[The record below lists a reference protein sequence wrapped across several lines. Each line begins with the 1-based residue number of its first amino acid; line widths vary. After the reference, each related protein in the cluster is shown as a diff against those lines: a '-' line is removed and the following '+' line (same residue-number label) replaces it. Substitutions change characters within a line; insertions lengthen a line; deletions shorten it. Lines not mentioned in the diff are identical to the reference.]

1 MTHFSWLDYTIFI
14 AYLTGLVSVGV
25 FFVKEQRN
33 VKDYFLAGRSMGYI
47 MIAISVLAALFS
59 GISYLGAPG
68 EVYRYGLWFMLFFLS
83 FFIATPVTNILFM
96 PYFYHSRFYTAYQ
109 FLEERFSMQVRL
121 ICSALFIIRVLLWL
135 GLVNYA
141 PALALN
147 QVTGMPLWFTIL
159 CTGVLTT
166 IYTTLGGM
174 KAVIWTDFI
183 QFFVLLGGQFII
195 LIVAITH
202 MPGGL
207 LGAIEIGREYGKF
220 ELSLSPDLQTR
231 ITLWGLLFGGAVIN
245 LVQMA
250 TDQVSVQRYMTAT
263 SIKEARRS
271 LWFKLGMLAPVFL
284 VFYGT
289 GLVIFAFYHTPGAV
303 DPLANGLISKPD
315 QILPF
320 FVVNELKWG
329 LPGLL
334 IAAIFGATMS
344 ATSSGINA
352 LTTATLVDFHQR
364 FWHKSSDAEGVKLGL
379 ARALTFGYG
388 TLVIILAFVVGKL
401 GSLLEVSNTFIGMV
415 GGPLLGIFFLGILVK
430 RANTP
435 GTVIGWLAGVLA
447 LIPIC
452 FFNSSF
458 QVPFDWAST
467 PSTGW
472 QDRSLNVPAAC
483 SAVRLKVQPPSGG
496 VASQVAEWQL
506 YVLDPQPVLLDV
518 ASALADGQVTV
529 TNTAVDVMTI
539 GKLFDGDT
547 NTAASLQSTEPM
559 VVTLTF
565 RESKRLVRS
574 QAYLRADSQW
584 RIETAN
590 TVAELDAMTD
600 APFQWAKT
608 SFMWYGVVGCVVTML
623 VGWLASLLFVSRPA
637 VPADQMSAS
646 GRRTPPSG

>member
-1 MTHFSWLDYTIFI
+1 MTTHFSWLDYTIFI
-14 AYLTGLVSVGV
+14 AYLAGLVSVGV
-25 FFVKEQRN
+25 FFVKEQKN

-83 FFIATPVTNILFM
+83 FFIATPVTNLLFM
-96 PYFYHSRFYTAYQ
+96 PYFYNSRFYTAYQ
-109 FLEERFSMQVRL
+109 FLEERFSMPVRL
-121 ICSALFIIRVLLWL
+121 LCSALFIIRVLLWL
-135 GLVNYA
+135 ALVTYA

-202 MPGGL
+202 TPGGL
-207 LGAIEIGREYGKF
+207 PGAIEIGRAYGKF
-220 ELSLSPDLQTR
+220 ELSLSPDLKTR
-231 ITLWGLLFGGAVIN
+231 VTLWGLLFGGAVIN

-315 QILPF
+315 QILPY

-364 FWHKSSDAEGVKLGL
+364 FWHKSSDAEGVKLSL
-379 ARALTFGYG
+379 ARALTLVYG
-388 TLVIILAFVVGKL
+388 ALVIILAFVVGKL

-435 GTVIGWLAGVLA
+435 GAVIGWLAGVLA
-447 LIPIC
+447 LVPIC
-452 FFNSSF
+452 FFNTTY
-458 QVPFDWAST
+458 QVPFEGASAAT
-467 PSTGW
+467 PAW
-472 QDRSLNVPAAC
+472 QDRSVNIPVAC
-483 SAVRLKVQPPSGG
+483 SAVRLHVQPAGG
-496 VASQVAEWQL
+496 NAPQAAEWQL
-506 YVLDPQPVLLDV
+506 YVLNPRPAPLDV
-518 ASALADGQVTV
+518 AAALAAKEAAVAGATV
-529 TNTAVDVMTI
+529 DPAALAQ
-539 GKLFDGDT
+539 LFDGDT
-547 NTAASLQSTEPM
+547 NTTVSAQQADPL
-559 VVTLTF
+559 VITLTF
-565 RESKRLVRS
+565 AEPKRLVRS
-574 QAYLRADSQW
+574 RLYTGNDARW
-584 RIETAN
+584 RVETAN
-590 TVAELDAMTD
+590 TLAELDAGTNV
-600 APFQWAKT
+600 PFQWAKT
-608 SFMWYGVVGCVVTML
+608 SFLWYGVVGCAVTVF
-623 VGWLASLLFVSRPA
+623 VGFFASLLFPPRRPGSVA
-637 VPADQMSAS
+637 ENVV
-646 GRRTPPSG
+646 

>member
-1 MTHFSWLDYTIFI
+1 MKTHFSWLDYTIFI
-14 AYLTGLVSVGV
+14 GYLAALVGVGV
-25 FFVKEQRN
+25 FFVKEQKN

-68 EVYRYGLWFMLFFLS
+68 EVYRYGMWFMLFFLS
-83 FFIATPVTNILFM
+83 FFIATPMTNLLFM
-96 PYFYHSRFYTAYQ
+96 PYFYNTRFYTAYQ

-121 ICSALFIIRVLLWL
+121 LCSALFIVRVLLWL
-135 GLVNYA
+135 ALVTYA

-159 CTGVLTT
+159 CTGILTT

-183 QFFVLLGGQFII
+183 QFFVLLGGQLII

-202 MPGGL
+202 TPGGL
-207 LGAIEIGREYGKF
+207 SGAIEIGREHGKF
-220 ELSLSPDLQTR
+220 DLNVSPDLRTR
-231 ITLWGLLFGGAVIN
+231 ITLWGLIFGGAVIN

-271 LWFKLGMLAPVFL
+271 LWFKLAMLAPVFL

-289 GLVIFAFYHTPGAV
+289 GLVIFAFYHSPGAV

-364 FWHKSSDAEGVKLGL
+364 FWHKSSDPEGVKLGM
-379 ARALTFGYG
+379 ARWL
-388 TLVIILAFVVGKL
+388 TLVYGALVIVLAFVVGKL

-415 GGPLLGIFFLGILVK
+415 GGPLLGIFFLGILFK

-435 GTVIGWLAGVLA
+435 GTVIGWLAGVVA

-452 FFNSSF
+452 FFNSTY
-458 QVPFDWAST
+458 QVPLQGASSAT
-467 PSTGW
+467 VGW
-472 QDRSLNVPAAC
+472 HERSISVPLAC
-483 SAVRLKVQPPSGG
+483 RAIRLKVQPNA
-496 VASQVAEWQL
+496 ASPIDLGKWQI
-506 YVLDPQPVLLDV
+506 YVLNPQPVLLDV
-518 ASALADGQVTV
+518 AAAVVAKKVVVNATIDQAALGR
-529 TNTAVDVMTI
+529 
-539 GKLFDGDT
+539 LLDGDT
-547 NTAASLQSTEPM
+547 NTLASVQSAKPES
-559 VVTLTF
+559 VTLNF
-565 RESKRLVRS
+565 AEPQKLVRS
-574 QAYLRADSQW
+574 KVYLSGDGQW
-584 RIETAN
+584 QVETAN
-590 TVAELDAMTD
+590 SMKELDAAKNT
-600 APFQWAKT
+600 PFQWAKT
-608 SFMWYGVVGCVVTML
+608 SFMWYGVVGCVVTVL
-623 VGWLASLLFVSRPA
+623 VGLLASLLFPA
-637 VPADQMSAS
+637 
-646 GRRTPPSG
+646 PPPPKRES

>member
-1 MTHFSWLDYTIFI
+1 MTTHFSWLDYTIFI
-14 AYLTGLVSVGV
+14 TYLAFLVGVGV
-25 FFVKEQRN
+25 FFVKEQKN

-47 MIAISVLAALFS
+47 MIAVSVLAALFS

-83 FFIATPVTNILFM
+83 FFIATPMTNLLFM
-96 PYFYHSRFYTAYQ
+96 PYFYNTRFYTAYQ

-121 ICSALFIIRVLLWL
+121 LCSALFIIRVLLWL

-183 QFFVLLGGQFII
+183 QFFVLLGGQLII
-195 LIVAITH
+195 FIVAITH
-202 MPGGL
+202 IDGGL
-207 LGAIEIGREYGKF
+207 SQAIDIGREYGKF
-220 ELSLSPDLQTR
+220 ELSLSPDLKTR
-231 ITLWGLLFGGAVIN
+231 VTLWGLLFGGAVIN

-271 LWFKLGMLAPVFL
+271 LWFKLCLLVPVFL

-289 GLVIFAFYHTPGAV
+289 GLVIFAFYHSPGAV
-303 DPLANGLISKPD
+303 DPLAAGLIKKPD
-315 QILPF
+315 QILPY
-320 FVVNELKWG
+320 FVVNELRWG

-364 FWHKSSDAEGVKLGL
+364 YWHKSSNAEGVKLSL
-379 ARALTFGYG
+379 ARWLTLGYG

-430 RANTP
+430 RANTA
-435 GTVIGWLAGVLA
+435 GTVIGWLAGVSTLV
-447 LIPIC
+447 PIC
-452 FFNSSF
+452 FF
-458 QVPFDWAST
+458 
-467 PSTGW
+467 
-472 QDRSLNVPAAC
+472 
-483 SAVRLKVQPPSGG
+483 KESGF
-496 VASQVAEWQL
+496 W
-506 YVLDPQPVLLDV
+506 
-518 ASALADGQVTV
+518 
-529 TNTAVDVMTI
+529 
-539 GKLFDGDT
+539 
-547 NTAASLQSTEPM
+547 
-559 VVTLTF
+559 
-565 RESKRLVRS
+565 
-574 QAYLRADSQW
+574 
-584 RIETAN
+584 AN
-590 TVAELDAMTD
+590 T
-600 APFQWAKT
+600 
-608 SFMWYGVVGCVVTML
+608 SFLWYGVIGCVVT
-623 VGWLASLLFVSRPA
+623 VVIGSLASLLFPA
-637 VPADQMSAS
+637 
-646 GRRTPPSG
+646 PSPGSLIQPSTDAMPSKDRQSPQAQP

>member
-1 MTHFSWLDYTIFI
+1 MTTHFSWLDYTIFI
-14 AYLTGLVSVGV
+14 TYLAFLVGVGV
-25 FFVKEQRN
+25 FFVKEQKN

-47 MIAISVLAALFS
+47 MIAVSVLAALFS

-68 EVYRYGLWFMLFFLS
+68 EVYRYGLWFMLFFVS
-83 FFIATPVTNILFM
+83 FFIATPMTNLLFM
-96 PYFYHSRFYTAYQ
+96 PYFYNTRFYTAYQ

-121 ICSALFIIRVLLWL
+121 LCSALFIIRVLLWL
-135 GLVNYA
+135 ALVTYA

-183 QFFVLLGGQFII
+183 QFFVLLGGQLII
-195 LIVAITH
+195 FIVAITH
-202 MPGGL
+202 IDGGL
-207 LGAIEIGREYGKF
+207 IKAIDIGREYGKF
-220 ELSLSPDLQTR
+220 ELSVSPDLKTR
-231 ITLWGLLFGGAVIN
+231 VTLWGLVFGGAVIN

-271 LWFKLGMLAPVFL
+271 LWFKLGLLVPVFL

-289 GLVIFAFYHTPGAV
+289 GLVIFAFYHSAGAV

-315 QILPF
+315 QILPY
-320 FVVNELKWG
+320 FVVNELRWG

-364 FWHKSSDAEGVKLGL
+364 FWHKSSDAEGVKLSL
-379 ARALTFGYG
+379 ARGLTLVYG
-388 TLVIILAFVVGKL
+388 ALVIILAFVVGKL

-415 GGPLLGIFFLGILVK
+415 GGPLLGIFFLGILFK

-452 FFNSSF
+452 FFNTSF
-458 QVPFDWAST
+458 QVPFDWSPA
-467 PSTGW
+467 PSAAW
-472 QDRSLNVPAAC
+472 HERAVNVPVAC
-483 SAVRLKVQPPSGG
+483 SAVRLKVQPTGGSGP
-496 VASQVAEWQL
+496 VELAEWQL
-506 YVLDPQPVLLDV
+506 YVLNPQPVLLNVPAAV
-518 ASALADGQVTV
+518 AAGEITV
-529 TNTAVDVMTI
+529 TGTNSTF
-539 GKLFDGDT
+539 FDGDT
-547 NTAASLQSTEPM
+547 NTAASVQSTSK
-559 VVTLTF
+559 VTLTF
-565 RESKRLVRS
+565 AKPQRLVRS
-574 QAYLRADSQW
+574 RIHLIGNGEW

-590 TVAELDAMTD
+590 TVAELDAMTN

-608 SFMWYGVVGCVVTML
+608 SFMWYGVVGCAVTVL
-623 VGWLASLLFVSRPA
+623 VGLFASLLFRPRRA
-637 VPADQMSAS
+637 VP
-646 GRRTPPSG
+646 PVE

>member
-14 AYLTGLVSVGV
+14 AYLVGLVSVGV
-25 FFVKEQRN
+25 FFVKEQKN

-68 EVYRYGLWFMLFFLS
+68 EVYRYGFWFMLFFLS
-83 FFIATPVTNILFM
+83 FFIATPMTNLLFM
-96 PYFYHSRFYTAYQ
+96 PYFYNTRFYTAYQ

-121 ICSALFIIRVLLWL
+121 LCSALFIIRVLLWL

-207 LGAIEIGREYGKF
+207 SGAINIGREYGKF
-220 ELSLSPDLQTR
+220 EFSLSPDLKTR
-231 ITLWGLLFGGAVIN
+231 VTLWGLLFGGAVIN

-289 GLVIFAFYHTPGAV
+289 GLVIFAFYHSPGVV

-315 QILPF
+315 QILPY

-379 ARALTFGYG
+379 ARALTFAYG
-388 TLVIILAFVVGKL
+388 MLVIILAFVVGKL

-452 FFNSSF
+452 FFNTTY
-458 QVPFDWAST
+458 QVPLDWSSGTGAS
-467 PSTGW
+467 W
-472 QDRSLNVPAAC
+472 QERSFAYPVTCN
-483 SAVRLKVQPPSGG
+483 AVRLKVQQRSDGQRAG
-496 VASQVAEWQL
+496 LAEWQVYEL
-506 YVLDPQPVLLDV
+506 NPKPVEPVVLDV
-518 ASALADGQVTV
+518 AAAFATNQVAVSGSSVDIRMIGYVFDGN
-529 TNTAVDVMTI
+529 TNTTV
-539 GKLFDGDT
+539 
-547 NTAASLQSTEPM
+547 SLLSSNSM
-559 VVTLTF
+559 AVTLSF
-565 RESKRLVRS
+565 AQPKRLARS
-574 QAYLRADSQW
+574 RVYLGSDSEW
-584 RIETAN
+584 RVETAN
-590 TVAELDAMTD
+590 SAAELDAMTNI
-600 APFQWAKT
+600 PFKWAKT
-608 SFMWYGVVGCVVTML
+608 SFMWYGVVGCLVT
-623 VGWLASLLFVSRPA
+623 VFFGWIASELFSLLSTKSKRES
-637 VPADQMSAS
+637 QS
-646 GRRTPPSG
+646 